1 MDEFTLNVGYA
12 GIYVRTLPTTGND
25 GDVVITKQGFVYKW
39 ENDTWVRV
47 DTTLEFLF
55 LNTKRQQLLRV
66 RLCSKDVFSCE
77 HKIDFLLDIIT
88 NKIYQ
93 RRKKEWVVIDELTP
107 LPNPSPNPIH
117 VIHFSSGIVIHGI
130 DSGIG
135 FNLNLLP
142 VNSPKNINGQI
153 GIIGIMGSTDIYP
166 APTSIPFGVVTEGII
181 AFGVHIHKNGLLFNL
196 NTTIHGIEITGPA
209 NTIVPLSVA
218 VFINRDKTTK
228 DLVYEQT
235 QLQVTF
241 NLLTNVENKSI
252 TISNVNLTNAVPVN
266 ISDEIFLVAYLQ
278 PDTPS
283 SVDIKFKLSASV
295 TQS

>member
-93 RRKKEWVVIDELTP
+93 RRKKEWVVVDELKPLPPTP
-107 LPNPSPNPIH
+107 GPAPNPSPNSTH
-117 VIHFSSGIVIHGI
+117 LIHFSSGIVIHSLFFGI
-130 DSGIG
+130 H
-135 FNLNLLP
+135 LNLLP
-142 VNSPKNINGQI
+142 YNSPKNINGQI
-153 GIIGIMGSTDIYP
+153 GIIGIVGSTDTYP
-166 APTSIPFGVVTEGII
+166 APDVIPFGIETSRLASFGI
-181 AFGVHIHKNGLLFNL
+181 HIHKNGSLRDL
-196 NTTIHGIEITGPA
+196 NATIHGITITGPA
-209 NTIVPLSVA
+209 NTTVPLTLA
-218 VFINRDKTTK
+218 IFISRDPTAH
-228 DLVYEQT
+228 DLVFEET
-235 QLQVTF
+235 PLLVTF
-241 NLLTNVENKSI
+241 NLLTNVTTSSMTLANNTNTIPVSI
-252 TISNVNLTNAVPVN
+252 H
-266 ISDEIFLVAYLQ
+266 DQIFLVAYL
-278 PDTPS
+278 PLDMPS
-283 SVDIKFKLSASV
+283 
-295 TQS
+295 TY